1 MISTSPLPVSADPA
15 VPPVPSLSLVPAP
28 RLAVVPAGSPAA
40 PPAPAALFAAPRS
53 GRPVTPR
60 PVAPVPDPSE
70 PSALPANRPRF
81 RRLVVF
87 TGQLS

>member
-28 RLAVVPAGSPAA
+28 R
-40 PPAPAALFAAPRS
+40 
-53 GRPVTPR
+53 
-60 PVAPVPDPSE
+60 PVAPVPDPSD
-70 PSALPANRPRF
+70 PSAPAANRPRF